1 MLCCSL
7 DPPGGGRERSV
18 SFPHPL
24 ALWSPTLPLPFD
36 AEKITPSG
44 EALILSSSENLTNL
58 MPFFFFFGDLL
69 RLLPRRPPCQIGK
82 GGDVGRFLLEMS
94 VGAAPATRQKPGG
107 GLEEGWLRRGLEDSD
122 SKRTPPPGTGA
133 SLGGREQAG
142 SSRKEKLES
151 RDPALAAGLP
161 SVG

>member
-1 MLCCSL
+1 MGLVLSPSSAQWVEQTQGLWSESGGDLVLCCSL

-58 MPFFFFFGDLL
+58 MPFFFFLGPAQTF
-69 RLLPRRPPCQIGK
+69 
-82 GGDVGRFLLEMS
+82 
-94 VGAAPATRQKPGG
+94 APKAP
-107 GLEEGWLRRGLEDSD
+107 LSD
-122 SKRTPPPGTGA
+122 W
-133 SLGGREQAG
+133 
-142 SSRKEKLES
+142 
-151 RDPALAAGLP
+151 
-161 SVG
+161 